1 MSTQEQEEAEK
12 KYDPLDTTLKFVDR
26 GDDLDPVSSDFFS
39 LRAEMSCGHAVTPES
54 LTQWCRS
61 QLNEGNYKF
70 RCPALVDGITMCNK
84 LWSYKEVRRLA
95 DLDVEEMQYF
105 EENMARLAVA
115 EYCEV
120 HSCPRCK
127 TSVERKNLSNLC
139 VQCVVCTADL
149 KKSYQF
155 CWQCDKPWKSPGAGS
170 GRCGNDGC
178 VNKDL
183 QILWTCKT
191 ISLFD
196 VVGVDS
202 CPSVRACPVCGLK
215 VEHNQKYC
223 KNVVCPR
230 CKEEFCFVC
239 LKLKRICCQTSSPF
253 TICPDGV
260 APRQTSIPVW
270 KKKITGK

>member
-1 MSTQEQEEAEK
+1 MTGTAQ
-12 KYDPLDTTLKFVDR
+12 
-26 GDDLDPVSSDFFS
+26 
-39 LRAEMSCGHAVTPES
+39 
-54 LTQWCRS
+54 
-61 QLNEGNYKF
+61 
-70 RCPALVDGITMCNK
+70 CNK

-95 DLDVEEMQYF
+95 DLDTEEMQYF

-120 HSCPRCK
+120 QSVSSLKFIFILFKTKSSEPKHSWRSSTFQCPRCK
-127 TSVERKNLSNLC
+127 TNVERKNLSSLC

-155 CWQCDKPWKSPGAGS
+155 CWQCDKPWKSPGARS

-183 QILWTCKT
+183 QILQTCKT
-191 ISLFD
+191 IGLCD
-196 VVGVDS
+196 VQGVDS

-215 VEHNQKYC
+215 VEHNQKRC

-239 LKLKRICCQTSSPF
+239 LKLKRVCCQTSSPF
-253 TICPDGV
+253 RICPGGV
-260 APRQTSIPVW
+260 APRQTSVPVW
-270 KKKITGK
+270 KKK